1 MNGNE
6 EELSVGESQT
16 KDQKLKPNE
25 LTEVVQ
31 VHPPPS
37 DANDEIVP
45 ETPTPSLTTSSAP
58 PPPPPPPLDTQI
70 SVSSITSTMST
81 VTLKSNHSISGNA
94 HISVTRTHLF
104 NALCIVLS
112 IREKQRE
119 ASARGIETSVDDI
132 PREETALRYKSRT
145 ALGPLFHTQR
155 SAKLVVGQKIF
166 REVCEKRYCYIFGN
180 DRVRRYVDLS
190 NSMIFF
196 RTCKQLRD
204 MTGSEVFNLTRR
216 QLELYCGVAEGSKL
230 YSEISTARIES
241 EVSCERQGYL
251 KCGSWISSYLQ
262 KSPRMSELKQIL
274 AKARHRVEE

>member
-6 EELSVGESQT
+6 EELSIDESAT
-16 KDQKLKPNE
+16 NDQKLKPNE

-37 DANDEIVP
+37 DTNDGISP
-45 ETPTPSLTTSSAP
+45 ETPTPSTPTPSLTTSSAP

-81 VTLKSNHSISGNA
+81 VTLKRKNN
-94 HISVTRTHLF
+94 
-104 NALCIVLS
+104 
-112 IREKQRE
+112 EKQ
-119 ASARGIETSVDDI
+119 VQ
-132 PREETALRYKSRT
+132 EELKQVLT
-145 ALGPLFHTQR
+145 
-155 SAKLVVGQKIF
+155 IF
-166 REVCEKRYCYIFGN
+166 REKKQHYGINREPLLDHCSTPREVQRWLSAKRFSEK
-180 DRVRRYVDLS
+180 
-190 NSMIFF
+190 
-196 RTCKQLRD
+196 TCKQLRD

-216 QLELYCGVAEGSKL
+216 QLEQYCGVAEGSKL

-241 EVSCERQGYL
+241 E
-251 KCGSWISSYLQ
+251 